1 MVLYGKQILSPLLSF
16 SDYSYNIL
24 RNTHLKN
31 IWEVRQLPRAKMPQ
45 GREVLFIH
53 HPKLSGKL
61 LQKHS
66 LTSVLLLDSPN
77 NFLISEV
84 ISKCPHEHRG
94 VSWALAQ
101 RPSPWSPLCHW
112 KHSYCALFLWRN
124 NVIIL
129 LFLYLYVSV
138 IIHYGSCTSFSLTC
152 FVYNKHFTYVVQIIR
167 QFASCFLLS
176 PYSHLALFC
185 LLLRKHFSHIPL

>member
-24 RNTHLKN
+24 RNTPPKN
-31 IWEVRQLPRAKMPQ
+31 IWEVRQLPRVKMPQ

-61 LQKHS
+61 LLKHS

-94 VSWALAQ
+94 VSWALGPVPISLKSTLSLKALLV
-101 RPSPWSPLCHW
+101 RIVPLAEQCH
-112 KHSYCALFLWRN
+112 H
-124 NVIIL
+124 
-129 LFLYLYVSV
+129 
-138 IIHYGSCTSFSLTC
+138 
-152 FVYNKHFTYVVQIIR
+152 FV
-167 QFASCFLLS
+167 
-176 PYSHLALFC
+176 
-185 LLLRKHFSHIPL
+185 IPLSLHFCNYTLRFLHKFQSNLLCIQ